1 MFRFYYALLVVAS
14 GLTLVNCGSSRH
26 DAGEK
31 YYLVATNVK
40 VPYWQQAASGLVR
53 SASQMKVQAEMV
65 GPETYD
71 PKAQRDEFVRLVA
84 KKPSGILISVADP
97 NVMRPEIDKAIADG
111 IPVITLD
118 SDAPDSKRLMFVG
131 TDNYKAGT
139 MAAEVAARQLG
150 GKGNVVVYTIPEQA
164 NLTQRLNGYK
174 EVFARYPGI
183 KIVDTVD
190 MKGDPTIAFDRTQ
203 QLLDKKVSVD
213 AFVCL
218 EAIACPEV
226 AEVLQ
231 RGRVTG
237 KVVVAMD
244 TDQRTLEHIQK
255 GSISATVA
263 QKPYTMA
270 FVGLKLLDDV
280 HHHPP
285 QSLTANFA
293 QDSLSPLPS
302 VVDTGITLV
311 DKTNVDH
318 FMQARS
324 SSTASK

>member
-1 MFRFYYALLVVAS
+1 MFRFYSALLVLAS
-14 GLTLVNCGSSRH
+14 ALLLANCGSSQH

-53 SASQMKVQAEMV
+53 SASQLKVHAEMV

-71 PKAQRDEFVRLVA
+71 PKAQRDEFARVMA
-84 KKPSGILISVADP
+84 KKPAGILISVADP
-97 NVMRPEIDKAIADG
+97 NVMRSEIDNAVAQG
-111 IPVITLD
+111 VPVITID

-131 TDNYKAGT
+131 TDNYKAGM
-139 MAAEVAARQLG
+139 MAAEVAVKQLG

-174 EVFARYPGI
+174 EVFARHPNI
-183 KIVDTVD
+183 KIIETVD
-190 MKGDPTIAFDRTQ
+190 MKGDPTVVFDRTKEM
-203 QLLDKKVSVD
+203 LEKSVKAD

-226 AEVLQ
+226 AEVLE
-231 RGRVTG
+231 RSRVTG

-244 TDQRTLEHIQK
+244 TDERTLDGIRK

-263 QKPYTMA
+263 QKPFTMA
-270 FVGLKLLDDV
+270 FVGLKLLDDL
-280 HHHPP
+280 HHRPP

-293 QDSLSPLPS
+293 QDSLSPIPS

-311 DKTNVDH
+311 DKGNVDH
-318 FMQARS
+318 FVQART
-324 SSTASK
+324 SSTGGK